1 MKKLVLVLISC
12 VFIGTGATDLS
23 KALLLAASEKENAA
37 SAKEKAT
44 SAQEAPDTQSDTFEG
59 EIAFETFESYSE
71 YINKM
76 PNSIYVDGVHKMRL
90 IVKGNKMH
98 LIDETLK
105 CHIVATDTYTHYC
118 DFTKTGFCLL
128 QYDFMMAAA
137 PRTLNY
143 GYGQV
148 AKLLSNSFAKTEVA
162 DSLLGQKCILW
173 QGDVIHEMGGKP
185 QKYSCHAYC
194 TDIKAPA
201 SYSVHLYGMPLET
214 IAAKWIIKYDGGHE
228 SVLNVGELSYYA
240 EGDVISIT
248 PRPVSDDEFALP
260 AGYKIAKGDLRNAM
274 KMMQYYTGVKKA
286 LEKAGIKGEDKTAK
300 STGVHYKTQEEWD
313 F

>member
-1 MKKLVLVLISC
+1 MKKLFFVLISS
-12 VFIGTGATDLS
+12 VFIGTGAIDLS
-23 KALLLAASEKENAA
+23 KALLPVASEKGNV
-37 SAKEKAT
+37 T
-44 SAQEAPDTQSDTFEG
+44 SAQQDPDNQPETFEG
-59 EIAFETFESYSE
+59 EIVYETFESYSE
-71 YINKM
+71 WINKM
-76 PNSIYVDGVHKMRL
+76 ANSIYVDGVHKMRL

-105 CHIVATDTYTHYC
+105 CHLVAGDTYTHYC
-118 DFTKTGFCLL
+118 DLTKTGFCLL

-137 PRTLNY
+137 PHTLDY

-148 AKLLSNSFAKTEVA
+148 AKLLSNSFARTEVA

-173 QGDVIHEMGGKP
+173 EGDVVHEMGGKT

-201 SYSVHLYGMPLET
+201 SYPVHLYGMPLET

-228 SVLNVGELSYYA
+228 NVMNAGEMSYYA

-248 PRPVSDDEFALP
+248 PRPVSDDEFAIP
-260 AGYKIAKGDLRNAM
+260 SGYKIAKGDLRNVM
-274 KMMQYYTGVKKA
+274 KMMQYYNGVKKA

-313 F
+313 Y